1 MYYIERNRIN
11 DHNVYKMTIDEVT
24 IEKIEYATKSFFN
37 WVQNNKEERN
47 NCQFIPWVVST
58 NITF

>member
-11 DHNVYKMTIDEVT
+11 DNNVYKMTIDEVT

-37 WVQNNKEERN
+37 WAQNNKEEK
-47 NCQFIPWVVST
+47 
-58 NITF
+58 ITVN